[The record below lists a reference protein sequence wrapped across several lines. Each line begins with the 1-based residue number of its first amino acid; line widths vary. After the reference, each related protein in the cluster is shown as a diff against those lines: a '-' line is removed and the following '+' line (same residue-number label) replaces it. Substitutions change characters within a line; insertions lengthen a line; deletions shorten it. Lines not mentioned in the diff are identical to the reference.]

1 MNNKTKNELNNEAVE
16 TVVSTDAAMTQTIND
31 FKNSALLVSVL
42 VNMFI
47 LTTWLVLQVT
57 DMYNPAIIGYLQN

>member
-1 MNNKTKNELNNEAVE
+1 MNNKTKNESNNEAVE